1 MRLLGHPL
9 HPMLVA
15 FPLALLGLAPVCD
28 VVACLGTGM
37 RLAVVAHYL
46 ELSGLVGGVLAAV
59 TGFADF
65 YALDSPDPRLTKVAL
80 THAGLALVTLSLFGL
95 AFALRPPAGVIP
107 PALPLVL
114 ELAGGALVFA
124 TGWFGGHLVFKFGV
138 GVRHDPSQRVFRE

>member
-1 MRLLGHPL
+1 MRLFGHPL

-28 VVACLGTGM
+28 VVACLGM
-37 RLAVVAHYL
+37 EVRLAVVAHYL

-65 YALDSPDPRLTKVAL
+65 YALDSPNPKVTKVAL

-95 AFALRPPAGVIP
+95 AFALRPPPGAILA
-107 PALPLVL
+107 ALPLAL
-114 ELAGGALVFA
+114 ELAGGALVSA
-124 TGWFGGHLVFKFGV
+124 TGWFGGHLVFRFGV
-138 GVRHDPSQRVFRE
+138 GVKREPSQGVLRE